1 MSRVL
6 SVGAGDFSREVLYSP
21 IPVVVDA
28 YADWCAPCR
37 VLAPLLE
44 RYAAMYDGEVAFRKV
59 NVDQEPEV
67 AKVYRVESLPTL
79 LVFERGRLTDR
90 VVGLPRVPEMTDR
103 LDKLAGREPGLC
115 CSRRP
120 GRTT

>member
-1 MSRVL
+1 MSRVRAI
-6 SVGAGDFSREVLYSP
+6 GAGDFSREVLFSAV
-21 IPVVVDA
+21 PVVVDV

-59 NVDQEPEV
+59 NVDEEPEV
-67 AKVYRVESLPTL
+67 AEVYRVDSLPTL
-79 LVFERGRLTDR
+79 LVFERGRLADR

-103 LDKLAGREPGLC
+103 LDRLAGREPGLC

-120 GRTT
+120 DRRT

>member
-1 MSRVL
+1 MTRVS
-6 SVGAGDFSREVLYSP
+6 SVGTGDFSRDVLFAP
-21 IPVVVDA
+21 VPVVVDV

-59 NVDQEPEV
+59 NIDQEPEV
-67 AKVYRVESLPTL
+67 AEAYRVESLPTL
-79 LVFERGRLTDR
+79 LVFERGQLTDR
-90 VVGLPRVPEMTDR
+90 IVGLPRVPEMTDR
-103 LDKLAGREPGLC
+103 LDRLAGREPGYC

-120 GRTT
+120 GRST